1 MMTKGKTATKY
12 LPLLIVFVIFC
23 GTSYGSQNRRI
34 PKGCE
39 WIEVTTGFRSVV
51 EKVAIAINFERWP
64 QSNLRKVPPNIN
76 KSLLLNSGLVTEI
89 GPYFNNET
97 RFAGNCWTECEWL
110 WERRVVASKPLP
122 IEFSPERKKR
132 LLEILPAHKRN
143 DPNFVA
149 EYLKRKLDRERRSK
163 RYKFDVTGS
172 ISLRL
177 CITPCSRA
185 AQEYILSDLPLR
197 SAALPPEALAYRYS
211 ESKRVDNLGT
221 IGFSEQ
227 SDRPE
232 GYAHVMFVRDNIAVI
247 IDARGELASEA
258 LPFAHKI
265 DSLIQKQPGLT
276 YEQLLARRPSI
287 KIDPEVIKSKTG
299 EKTVSYNI
307 SAPAGQQIVDVKAYV
322 NDQSTPVR
330 NGKIHIIRKTGKVKV
345 KVVATTSELLTN
357 TFEKEVNVPE

>member
-1 MMTKGKTATKY
+1 LRTA
-12 LPLLIVFVIFC
+12 
-23 GTSYGSQNRRI
+23 
-34 PKGCE
+34 PK
-39 WIEVTTGFRSVV
+39 ID
-51 EKVAIAINFERWP
+51 K
-64 QSNLRKVPPNIN
+64 
-76 KSLLLNSGLVTEI
+76 LLLSNPKLITREYVSRGRVPFSDDTWIGTGGRWDWDRLVKNTD
-89 GPYFNNET
+89 
-97 RFAGNCWTECEWL
+97 
-110 WERRVVASKPLP
+110 SLP
-122 IEFSPERKKR
+122 TDLPPKRKGR
-132 LLEILPAHKRN
+132 LLEKMPTEKRN

-149 EYLKRKLDRERRSK
+149 EYLKRKLDRYRKSK
-163 RYKFDVTGS
+163 MYRFAGS
-172 ISLRL
+172 IRLSL
-177 CITPCSRA
+177 CVSPNSQA
-185 AQEYILSDLPLR
+185 ACDYLIYYHR
-197 SAALPPEALAYRYS
+197 GYSAPPELIAGDLS
-211 ESKRVDNLGT
+211 ESNHLKDLGT